1 MLSCQSIGRAM
12 RFDIVSL
19 FPEMFDG
26 PLGCSIVGRAR
37 SAGLVNITVVNPRD
51 FATDKHHIVDDYPF
65 GGGSGMVMKPEPIF
79 SCVESLFP
87 PLGVEAP
94 KPHVVLMSP
103 VAPRFNQAA
112 AERLSHYEHIVLLCG
127 HYEGIDERVRD
138 HLCDEALSVGDYV
151 LTGGELPA
159 MIVTDTV
166 IRLIPGALGA
176 ADAAALDSYSSG
188 LLEYPQYTRPRQ
200 YREWEVPAVLVS
212 GNHADIDKWRR
223 QESLRRTCE
232 IRPDLLKDYPL
243 TPSDL
248 QYLRSLKK
256 NTPM

>member
-1 MLSCQSIGRAM
+1 M

-19 FPEMFDG
+19 FPEMFEG
-26 PLGCSIVGRAR
+26 PLGCSIIGRAR
-37 SAGLVNITVVNPRD
+37 SAGLVDISVVNPRD

-87 PLGVEAP
+87 QSELDAP

-103 VAPRFNQAA
+103 VASRFCQAD
-112 AERLSHYEHIVLLCG
+112 AERLSQYAHLILLCG

-159 MIVTDTV
+159 MIITDTIV
-166 IRLIPGALGA
+166 RLIPGALGA
-176 ADAAALDSYSSG
+176 ANAAELDSYSSG

-200 YREWEVPAVLVS
+200 YREWEVPSVLLS

-223 QESLRRTCE
+223 QESLRRTWE
-232 IRPDLLKDYPL
+232 IRPDLLETFSL
-243 TPSDL
+243 TPADL
-248 QYLRSLKK
+248 KFLATLKK
-256 NTPM
+256 DGSA